1 MNKTLISG
9 LPAPNY
15 AGLIL
20 GSMFLLSG
28 CSTSLHGSFIAQ
40 SYANPGDSDHT
51 DSEITAKIGSVEG
64 RSCQTQPLY
73 ILALGDPA
81 TTDAAI
87 KDAQNKIEETRFLAD
102 ISIDDET
109 AWSIGYSVQ
118 CIVVRAT
125 AYGETVPVLAY

>member
-1 MNKTLISG
+1 MNSKLICGEFVPAYGFVFLTG
-9 LPAPNY
+9 L
-15 AGLIL
+15 
-20 GSMFLLSG
+20 FLLSG

-40 SYANPGDSDHT
+40 SYTGHGDSET
-51 DSEITAKIGSVEG
+51 TEKLGLVEG

-87 KDAQNKIEETRFLAD
+87 KDAQNKIEKTRFLAD

-109 AWSIGYSVQ
+109 KWSIGYSVQ
-118 CIVVRAT
+118 CIVARAT
-125 AYGETVPVLAY
+125 AYQ